1 MLPLLDYI
9 FIREGGGEIL
19 TVKSLMGSS
28 SSLHEAKKPASS
40 NIPAKERFLAI
51 CFMTLGFY
59 YRPVSEAAHYIQSVR
74 GNRRPVPGI
83 RNTPAHRRT
92 SYLNFGTF

>member
-1 MLPLLDYI
+1 MLSLLDYI
-9 FIREGGGEIL
+9 FIRVRGGKIL
-19 TVKSLMGSS
+19 TVRSLMGSS

-83 RNTPAHRRT
+83 RNTPHTAEPRT
-92 SYLNFGTF
+92 

>member
-1 MLPLLDYI
+1 MLSLLDYI
-9 FIREGGGEIL
+9 FIRVRGGGKIL
-19 TVKSLMGSS
+19 TVRSLMGSS

-83 RNTPAHRRT
+83 RNTPHTAEPRT
-92 SYLNFGTF
+92 

>member
-1 MLPLLDYI
+1 MLSLLDYI
-9 FIREGGGEIL
+9 FAPGRELL
-19 TVKSLMGSS
+19 TVTSLMGASS
-28 SSLHEAKKPASS
+28 SWHAAKKPASS

-51 CFMTLGFY
+51 CFMTLGVY

-83 RNTPAHRRT
+83 RNTPHTAEPRT
-92 SYLNFGTF
+92 